1 VCPCLVEKFYTDK
14 KGEFMSFN
22 NLGPVTSIASG
33 STQRW
38 WYRRSGGS
46 NYGFQNAGADI
57 KTPGAELTGFDQS
70 KLMEND
76 GSTTYHVSIRNSGS
90 VPCLYNLQGGG
101 AS

>member
-1 VCPCLVEKFYTDK
+1 
-14 KGEFMSFN
+14 MSFN

-38 WYRRSGGS
+38 WYRRSEAVTTAFKCRS
-46 NYGFQNAGADI
+46 RYQDS
-57 KTPGAELTGFDQS
+57 GAELTSFDQS

-76 GSTTYHVSIRNSGS
+76 GSTTYHVSIRNSGG